1 MIYFLIGCIVLI
13 GGIHSAIIL
22 SSKKYMEVMHEKAVL
37 EKGNILLDQSF
48 RDSALRQTLSAK
60 KSNEAELFI
69 HKENMQRELLDNI
82 FSIIAPIAKK
92 IIVNGETKARPL
104 SELLKSLD
112 EIIDKEFIHYVVLPR
127 AGKDMKPP
135 ITDAMATSS
144 NVCHNIIAMLD
155 PSYYDIFVK
164 HGLSREFVQTYI
176 SREVFTKIVMYIQE
190 NNELQQARKAMA
202 KG

>member
-1 MIYFLIGCIVLI
+1 
-13 GGIHSAIIL
+13 
-22 SSKKYMEVMHEKAVL
+22 
-37 EKGNILLDQSF
+37 
-48 RDSALRQTLSAK
+48 
-60 KSNEAELFI
+60 
-69 HKENMQRELLDNI
+69 
-82 FSIIAPIAKK
+82 
-92 IIVNGETKARPL
+92 
-104 SELLKSLD
+104 
-112 EIIDKEFIHYVVLPR
+112 
-127 AGKDMKPP
+127 MKPP